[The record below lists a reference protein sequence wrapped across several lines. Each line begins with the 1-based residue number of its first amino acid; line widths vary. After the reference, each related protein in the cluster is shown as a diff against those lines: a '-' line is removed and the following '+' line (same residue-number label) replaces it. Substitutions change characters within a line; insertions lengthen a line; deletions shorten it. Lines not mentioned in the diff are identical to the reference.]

1 MITYTIDGQS
11 FSHPKLL
18 QYAQII
24 LTYWDK
30 GLITNW
36 EFKTQMEKI
45 FAQFEC
51 PKEGMRDP
59 NTGMMYKLTAQYEN
73 KE

>member
-1 MITYTIDGQS
+1 
-11 FSHPKLL
+11 
-18 QYAQII
+18 
-24 LTYWDK
+24 
-30 GLITNW
+30 
-36 EFKTQMEKI
+36 MEKI